1 MIFSAHME
9 NSRIA
14 WTHHTQN
21 FWLGCDKIAP
31 ECAHCYIGRVLR
43 RQRREPWGRL
53 YRSTT
58 WSNPQK
64 WEAQAL
70 AQEKCLRIFTNS
82 LSDFFHA
89 GADAWRP
96 AAWDIIRRTPHL
108 VYLILTKRPELIA
121 RRLPPDWHD
130 GWQNVW
136 LGVSSGCK
144 RTLSKMD
151 SLRKI
156 PMHPKAVRFLSAE
169 PLLEDIA
176 EEVNLLGFGWVIVG
190 GESGPGPQYL
200 WDPKANWRKEF
211 SQSGRREMRL
221 EWARRL
227 RAVCTDSKT
236 PFFFKQITA
245 FRSGECEDA
254 LGRVY
259 HEVPS
264 PPHDKWA
271 EKIVEGHDFAAPPL
285 ALTAIRT

>member
-21 FWLGCDKIAP
+21 FWRGCDKIAP

-156 PMHPKAVRFLSAE
+156 PMHPKAVRFLSADLCWRT
-169 PLLEDIA
+169 LLKKSISSDS
-176 EEVNLLGFGWVIVG
+176 GGSSWV
-190 GESGPGPQYL
+190 
-200 WDPKANWRKEF
+200 
-211 SQSGRREMRL
+211 GR
-221 EWARRL
+221 
-227 RAVCTDSKT
+227 
-236 PFFFKQITA
+236 
-245 FRSGECEDA
+245 
-254 LGRVY
+254 
-259 HEVPS
+259 
-264 PPHDKWA
+264 
-271 EKIVEGHDFAAPPL
+271 AAPGRSTSGIQKQTGARNL
-285 ALTAIRT
+285 ASPGGGRCAWNGPDGSGLCARTQRLHSSSNR